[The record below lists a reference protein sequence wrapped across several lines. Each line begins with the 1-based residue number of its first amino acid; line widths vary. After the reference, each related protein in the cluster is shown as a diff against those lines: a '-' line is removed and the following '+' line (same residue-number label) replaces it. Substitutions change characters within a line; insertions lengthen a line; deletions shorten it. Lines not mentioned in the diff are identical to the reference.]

1 LDGRDNLLFLAIG
14 HFLSPEQVSG
24 VSLQRQWV
32 ALPSKISYYS
42 CYFHGPHYRKEHA
55 AETNAENRSLGLF

>member
-1 LDGRDNLLFLAIG
+1 MWQRYSVANILLKESHKISLKKQQQLDGRDNLLFLAIG

-32 ALPSKISYYS
+32 ALPSKIS
-42 CYFHGPHYRKEHA
+42 
-55 AETNAENRSLGLF
+55 